1 MECFCLV
8 PGLFELLLG
17 VFSSVPV
24 DWLGHGVVFLGW
36 VLFDFSMLFVFK
48 LFDSR
53 DSFDIVDHCPIMKG
67 FLMERV
73 LLFSDDLDANLAD
86 AGVSDAVCRDI
97 KDVYEYICLFYSG
110 RCENASLDIL
120 GSDEV
125 VVFWEDDVFST
136 SVVLGGFEK
145 EARVESGETG
155 SSLSLSSSGQ
165 LEWVLGSLGQMRRIL
180 SFNVC

>member
-1 MECFCLV
+1 MV
-8 PGLFELLLG
+8 LL
-17 VFSSVPV
+17 S
-24 DWLGHGVVFLGW
+24 W

-53 DSFDIVDHCPIMKG
+53 DSFDIMDHCLIMKG

-73 LLFSDDLDANLAD
+73 FLFSDDLDTILAD
-86 AGVSDAVCRDI
+86 AGISDAVCGDI
-97 KDVYEYICLFYSG
+97 RDVYEYICLFYGG
-110 RCENASLDIL
+110 RCEGASLDIL
-120 GSDEV
+120 GSDTV
-125 VVFWEDDVFST
+125 VVFWEDGDFST

-180 SFNVC
+180 SFDV

>member
-1 MECFCLV
+1 MVLFSWVGFCLIV
-8 PGLFELLLG
+8 ACCLGLRYLTIMTVLI
-17 VFSSVPV
+17 S
-24 DWLGHGVVFLGW
+24 WLHYL
-36 VLFDFSMLFVFK
+36 
-48 LFDSR
+48 
-53 DSFDIVDHCPIMKG
+53 IVKG

-73 LLFSDDLDANLAD
+73 PLFFDAVDDVLAD
-86 AGVSDAVCRDI
+86 AGVNGTICSDIRAIC
-97 KDVYEYICLFYSG
+97 EYIPLFYGG

-125 VVFWEDDVFST
+125 VVFWEDNAFST

-180 SFNVC
+180 AFDV